1 MGTSGIVRRGA
12 LGFMAG
18 SALSFLLMVI
28 LTTGASGSD
37 AFDFVFV
44 LCDAIKNP
52 SAWLGAFLGGVVVG
66 GACVTSAL

>member
-1 MGTSGIVRRGA
+1 
-12 LGFMAG
+12 
-18 SALSFLLMVI
+18 MVI